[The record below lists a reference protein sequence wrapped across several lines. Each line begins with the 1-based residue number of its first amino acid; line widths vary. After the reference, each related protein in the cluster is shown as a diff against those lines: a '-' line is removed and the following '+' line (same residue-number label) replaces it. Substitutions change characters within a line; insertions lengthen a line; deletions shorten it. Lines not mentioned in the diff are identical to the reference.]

1 MQCEVAFQ
9 LPDGI
14 MAVWRFA
21 DEVQGRTSRGGGLK
35 GCRTTC
41 FAVLTGISP
50 LAQHAV
56 ELGTGSIQSRAA
68 AAALELPIGTEP

>member
-21 DEVQGRTSRGGGLK
+21 DEVQGRTSRGGLK
-35 GCRTTC
+35 GSRTTC
-41 FAVLTGISP
+41 FAMLAEISP

>member
-1 MQCEVAFQ
+1 M
-9 LPDGI
+9 
-14 MAVWRFA
+14 RY
-21 DEVQGRTSRGGGLK
+21 RGVRVGGWGGSEGQQNYL
-35 GCRTTC
+35 

-68 AAALELPIGTEP
+68 EAAALVLPIGTEP

>member
-9 LPDGI
+9 LPDSI

-21 DEVQGRTSRGGGLK
+21 DEVQGRTSRGGGSEGLQNYL
-35 GCRTTC
+35 